1 MSRRYYYLPPDPSAA
16 AVAAGLKGSLCPSD
30 ADVRIDPATGI
41 VAVTTPGPWRPE
53 TLPSGRAVETGL
65 GVAGWALVGSEEIED
80 GKELDPPEV
89 DALIRAKLAHVDA
102 VPVDVSK
109 K

>member
-102 VPVDVSK
+102 TPVDISK
-109 K
+109 A